1 MREKLKD
8 KAIMK
13 KTFKS
18 IIFAALLVGFFSACS
33 DDASS
38 ASEEPVDTFD
48 ASVVCPADGVNGYGE
63 PNRGTFTD
71 ARDGQVYK
79 YTTIGNQVWM
89 AENLKFDAPY
99 SVCYDKIDGFCDTF
113 GRFYSLHV
121 NGEFFDVFD
130 QELLDTICPAG
141 WRVPTMDE
149 WQILYDNM
157 GGEGKAGRRLTSA
170 SDFGEG
176 YTPGSDDCGFNSL
189 PAGSWHL
196 NGNLGANVFFS
207 AVYWT
212 STAESL
218 NATYVCIVDP
228 TRVAFWIN
236 EPKMTIRCVKN

>member
-1 MREKLKD
+1 
-8 KAIMK
+8 MK
-13 KTFKS
+13 ESFKS
-18 IIFAALLVGFFSACS
+18 ILFPVLLAGFFSACS
-33 DDASS
+33 DDGSS
-38 ASEEPVDTFD
+38 APEEPVDTFD

-113 GRFYSLHV
+113 GRFYSLHEK
-121 NGEFFDVFD
+121 GEDLGLFD

-157 GGEGKAGRRLTSA
+157 GGEGKAGRRLTS
-170 SDFGEG
+170 SLEFSEPFE
-176 YTPGSDDCGFNSL
+176 PGTDDCGFNSL
-189 PAGSWHL
+189 PAGYWGG
-196 NGNLGANVFFS
+196 GNITLDYVVS
-207 AVYWT
+207 VYWT
-212 STAESL
+212 SRAM
-218 NATYVCIVDP
+218 D
-228 TRVAFWIN
+228 VASSYSSWFGSNGFYFGIN
-236 EPKMTIRCVKN
+236 YPKMSIRCVRN

>member
-1 MREKLKD
+1 MKYQKLVSFIYL
-8 KAIMK
+8 AL
-13 KTFKS
+13 
-18 IIFAALLVGFFSACS
+18 FAVLFSSCTE
-33 DDASS
+33 DNSS
-38 ASEEPVDTFD
+38 APEEPVDTFD
-48 ASVVCPADGVNGYGE
+48 ASVVCPAEGVNAYGE

-228 TRVAFWIN
+228 TQVAFWIN